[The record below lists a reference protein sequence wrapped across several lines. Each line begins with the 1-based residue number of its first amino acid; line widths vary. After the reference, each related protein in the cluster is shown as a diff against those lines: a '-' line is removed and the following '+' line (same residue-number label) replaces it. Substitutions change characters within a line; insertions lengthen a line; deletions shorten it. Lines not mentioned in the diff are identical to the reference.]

1 MQLPR
6 RKQREILLQLLFSWE
21 VSNGLSIEDPAD
33 ILMESLEI
41 SKKNV
46 MGMDG
51 KIQEIIKHVN
61 EIDETLAKASLE
73 YSLERISLIDKN
85 ILRIAIFEL
94 LFEKDEPRLPP
105 KIVIEEALRL
115 SKKFSSPEAVSYVHA
130 IVDEVYQNEKAT
142 SSV

>member
-1 MQLPR
+1 
-6 RKQREILLQLLFSWE
+6 
-21 VSNGLSIEDPAD
+21 
-33 ILMESLEI
+33 
-41 SKKNV
+41 
-46 MGMDG
+46 MDG

-61 EIDETLAKASLE
+61 EIDDTLAKTSVE

-94 LFEKDEPRLPP
+94 LFEKEQP

-130 IVDEVYQNEKAT
+130 IIDEVYQNEKV
-142 SSV
+142 SSPV

>member
-1 MQLPR
+1 MELPR

-21 VSNGLSIEDPAD
+21 VSNNLSIEDPTD

-46 MGMDG
+46 LGMDE
-51 KIQEIIKHVN
+51 KIQEIIKHVS
-61 EIDETLAKASLE
+61 EIDDTLARTSVE

-94 LFEKDEPRLPP
+94 LFEKEQP

-130 IVDEVYQNEKAT
+130 IIDEVYHSGSKI
-142 SSV
+142 

>member
-1 MQLPR
+1 MELPR

-21 VSNGLSIEDPAD
+21 VSSGLSIEDPTD

-46 MGMDG
+46 LGMDE
-51 KIQEIIKHVN
+51 KIQEIIKHVS
-61 EIDETLAKASLE
+61 EIDDTLARTSVE

-94 LFEKDEPRLPP
+94 LFEKEQP

-130 IVDEVYQNEKAT
+130 IIDEVYHSGSKI
-142 SSV
+142 

>member
-6 RKQREILLQLLFSWE
+6 RKQREIILQLLFSWE

-46 MGMDG
+46 MGVDE
-51 KIQEIIKHVN
+51 KVQEIIKHVN

-73 YSLERISLIDKN
+73 YSVDRISLIDKN

-94 LFEKDEPRLPP
+94 LFEKEQP
-105 KIVIEEALRL
+105 KIVIEEAIRL

-130 IVDEVYQNEKAT
+130 IVDEVNQSEKIT